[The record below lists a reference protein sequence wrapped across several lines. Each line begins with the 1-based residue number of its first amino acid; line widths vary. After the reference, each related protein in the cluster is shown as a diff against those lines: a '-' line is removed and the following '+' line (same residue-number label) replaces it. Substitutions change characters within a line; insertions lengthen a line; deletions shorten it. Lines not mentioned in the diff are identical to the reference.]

1 MKIRRKH
8 KHGRRH
14 IREAR
19 LRHEAKL
26 MRLAL
31 IYGMQEP
38 WRTIWVKKASNKYS
52 PRSWCNYWDRED
64 RPIQER
70 KLDLYDQ
77 EDELW
82 NC

>member
-14 IREAR
+14 IREAM

-38 WRTIWVKKASNKYS
+38 WRTIWVQKASNKYPAWEWTNHEKQGYS
-52 PRSWCNYWDRED
+52 L
-64 RPIQER
+64 QER
-70 KLDLYDQ
+70 KLDLHDL